1 MKTPDIFPQFVAGVT
16 VTDGLAHNLRDGFAL
31 AWIFSATLA
40 AGLVMLYGSAAT
52 LLIALFSGMLG
63 GIWWGLAHYRRR

>member
-1 MKTPDIFPQFVAGVT
+1 MNNPDIFPQIVEGVP
-16 VTDGLAHNLRDGFAL
+16 VSVEVAHNLRDGFAL

-40 AGLVMLYGSAAT
+40 AGLVMLYGTVAT